1 MYCFNSDPFGWG
13 ECDRE
18 KTDEDGRKYYGHD
31 EEESGTTTWYDES
44 GTCDCNTDTPDD
56 DDDDW

>member
-1 MYCFNSDPFGWG
+1 MMYYGNSDPFGWG

-18 KTDEDGRKYYGHD
+18 ATNEDGRRFYGYD
-31 EEESGTTTWYDES
+31 DGDGTTTWYDES
-44 GTCDCNTDTPDD
+44 GTCDSRTATPG